1 MVPMFIITTIIS
13 IIGIITINSG
23 GTHATTTVAA
33 SAPDARI
40 TTPAAAPVGAVTSGP
55 SSY

>member
-1 MVPMFIITTIIS
+1 MAPTFIIITS
-13 IIGIITINSG
+13 IITINSG

-33 SAPDARI
+33 SASDARI
-40 TTPAAAPVGAVTSGP
+40 TTPAAAAVGAVTSGP